1 MNVAY
6 GSSMTGDIS
15 WFGGKLRQRD
25 MSVSFTVDDGF
36 NFQDRA
42 DFRVFHQV
50 EPLEVLNITDK
61 LIRNHKFYDLIL
73 TWNERV
79 LAECPNAQFLPEAP
93 CSWLPRAKEV
103 NSVYPQP
110 DVNSKTFT
118 ASFLTSD
125 KTFCPGHKLRV
136 DIYNSLKPAYGD
148 LQIVKHMS
156 PPRWDDKRTII
167 EPYQFHIAVENAMHN
182 NWFADKIVDA
192 FIGKAVPLYWGCPNL
207 DKFFNMDGVIRFYT
221 MNELENRLSSLTP
234 EYYKEHLY
242 AVEDNYNRAMK
253 YVHTWDRIEEAITA
267 GIEKKKGH
275 QTPRDN
281 EERLIEEARPNR
293 MLNRPIRHA

>member
-25 MSVSFTVDDGF
+25 VSVSFTVDDGF
-36 NFQDRA
+36 NFLDSA

-50 EPLEVLNITDK
+50 EPPEVLNVTEK
-61 LIRNHKFYDLIL
+61 LIQNHKFYDLIM

-93 CSWLPRAKEV
+93 CSWLPRGKAE

-110 DVNSKTFT
+110 DVNSKMFA

-136 DIYNSLKPAYGD
+136 DIYHALKPTYGN
-148 LQIVKHMS
+148 LQILKHMS

-167 EPYQFHIAVENAMHN
+167 EPYQYHVAVENAMHN

-192 FIGKAVPLYWGCPNL
+192 FIGKAIPLYWGCPNL
-207 DKFFNMDGVIRFYT
+207 DTYFNMDGVIRFDSVSD
-221 MNELENRLSSLTP
+221 LEVRLAGLTP
-234 EYYKEHLY
+234 EYYAAHIS
-242 AVEDNYNRAMK
+242 AVEDNFNRALK

-267 GIEKKKGH
+267 GIARKNALGLQHEDA
-275 QTPRDN
+275 QDTLVTPRR
-281 EERLIEEARPNR
+281 RLR
-293 MLNRPIRHA
+293 LNRPIKNA

>member
-1 MNVAY
+1 MNRAY

-36 NFQDRA
+36 NFEDRS

-50 EPLEVLNITDK
+50 EPPEVLDITDK
-61 LIRNHKFYDLIL
+61 LIRNHKFYDLIM
-73 TWNERV
+73 TWNQRV
-79 LAECPNAQFLPEAP
+79 LAQCPNAQFLPEAP
-93 CSWLPRAKEV
+93 CSWLPRGKAE
-103 NSVYPQP
+103 NSVYPLP
-110 DVNSKTFT
+110 NVNIKTFA

-136 DIYNSLKPAYGD
+136 DIYHALKSQYGD

-167 EPYQFHIAVENAMHN
+167 EPYQFHIATENAMHN

-192 FIGKAVPLYWGCPNL
+192 FIGKAIPLYWGCPNL
-207 DKFFNMDGVIRFYT
+207 EDFFNMDGVIRFYT
-221 MNELENRLSSLTP
+221 VADLEARLESLTP
-234 EYYKEHLY
+234 EFYKEHLY
-242 AVEDNYNRAMK
+242 AVEDNYNRALK
-253 YVHTWDRIEEAITA
+253 YVHTWDRIEDAITV
-267 GIEKKKGH
+267 GIEKK
-275 QTPRDN
+275 Q
-281 EERLIEEARPNR
+281 RLKLEHDDRSVRMADRTNR
-293 MLNRPIRHA
+293 MKRPIKNA

>member
-1 MNVAY
+1 MNVVY

-15 WFGGKLRQRD
+15 WFGGKLRQRE
-25 MSVSFTVDDGF
+25 MNVSFTVDDGF
-36 NFQDRA
+36 NFSDTA
-42 DFRVFHQV
+42 DFRVFQQV
-50 EPLEVLNITDK
+50 EPPEVLNITEK
-61 LIRNHKFYDLIL
+61 LIRNHKFYDLIM

-79 LAECPNAQFLPEAP
+79 LTECPNAQFLPEAP
-93 CSWLPRAKEV
+93 CSWLPRERAE
-103 NSVYPQP
+103 NSVYQQP

-136 DIYNSLKPAYGD
+136 DIYNSLKPSYGD

-156 PPRWDDKRTII
+156 PPMWDNKQTIV

-192 FIGKAVPLYWGCPNL
+192 FIGKSIPLYWGCPNL

-221 MNELENRLSSLTP
+221 LSELEARLNSLTP
-234 EYYKEHLY
+234 EFYKEHFY
-242 AVEDNYNRAMK
+242 AVEDNYRRAMN
-253 YVHTWDRIEEAITA
+253 YVHTWDRIEEAITE
-267 GIEKKKGH
+267 GIQKKKDK
-275 QTPRDN
+275 QTQHDN
-281 EERLIEEARPNR
+281 AEKVADGQRPNR
-293 MLNRPIRHA
+293 MIHRPIRNA